1 MKESIGERIKKLRTY
16 RKLTQEEVGKIIGAS
31 KQTLHKYEN
40 GIITNIPLDKIES
53 LANLF
58 DVSPSYIMGWDNEE
72 PKIYK
77 YQEYEQKV
85 LYPYNKLSDEGKEK
99 VITYTQDL
107 VDSGK
112 YSIDQ
117 NLSRATQ
124 AEIDQEVEAYRKE
137 LELQARM
144 TKSSQSDTTK
154 EQKNK
159 QA

>member
-124 AEIDQEVEAYRKE
+124 AEIDKEVEAYRKE